1 MTDPNVTA
9 GRALALRLAAA
20 DGPATVHQ
28 LIQDHL
34 AAYDAD
40 DARLILAAALQTM
53 ATYVVGPAVAE
64 SDNPGAYRAQFR
76 TAADR
81 IAVGP
86 TKKEKEA

>member
-1 MTDPNVTA
+1 MTDENLTS
-9 GRALALRLAAA
+9 GRILALRVAAA
-20 DGPATVHQ
+20 DHPAKTHQ

-34 AAYDAD
+34 SAFDAD
-40 DARLILAAALQTM
+40 EGRLILAAALQTM

-81 IAVGP
+81 IAAGP
-86 TKKEKEA
+86 IKEKEA